1 MSKHNMHLPPE
12 MKALLDELWQWR
24 KKQPAYMN
32 VRGAGDYGRSLL
44 LRALLEEQREKDD
57 Q

>member
-1 MSKHNMHLPPE
+1 